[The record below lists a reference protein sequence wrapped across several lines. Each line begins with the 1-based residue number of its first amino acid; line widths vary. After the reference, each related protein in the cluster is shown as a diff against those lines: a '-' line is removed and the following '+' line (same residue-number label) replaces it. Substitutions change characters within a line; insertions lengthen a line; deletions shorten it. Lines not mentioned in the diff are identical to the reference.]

1 MKTPTIE
8 VQLSNQNLYNY
19 ALTTMVHTQ
28 LFPTF
33 YLFLYK
39 KLTYYGIF
47 NRNIVYLLVRLQI
60 SL

>member
-33 YLFLYK
+33 YLFYIKTDILW
-39 KLTYYGIF
+39 
-47 NRNIVYLLVRLQI
+47 YLQPKHCLFV
-60 SL
+60 SSTTN